1 MGSGHRDD
9 HDHDDDHGHDHGHD
23 DGHGAGHGHGHSHG
37 LSGLDAVNAG
47 ARYKRPLT
55 YAFVITLAFV
65 GVEFA
70 VAIASGSLALLSDA
84 GHMLSDAGG
93 LGMSLAAITLA
104 SGGAA
109 AAHRTYGWYRLE
121 ILAALANTVLLFA
134 VAGYVVFEA
143 VARLDGDHEVAS
155 TPMIVVAVLGL
166 VVNLIAFRLLQAGAQ
181 ESLNLRGAYL
191 EVVADAVGSV
201 GVLIGAVVIAI
212 TSWYWVDSLIAVG
225 IGIFILPR
233 AYKLGRDALRILVES
248 APVHI
253 DVDDVAKDLLGID
266 TVVEAHDLH
275 VWTITSGMDA
285 VSVHL
290 QVHPDADTH
299 AVLDQA
305 REVLRDRH
313 KISHATVQVEP
324 TDHQGCNLVQW

>member
-1 MGSGHRDD
+1 ME
-9 HDHDDDHGHDHGHD
+9 
-23 DGHGAGHGHGHSHG
+23 
-37 LSGLDAVNAG
+37 
-47 ARYKRPLT
+47 
-55 YAFVITLAFV
+55 FVV
-65 GVEFA
+65 G
-70 VAIASGSLALLSDA
+70 IMSGSLALLSDA

-104 SGGAA
+104 TGGAT

-134 VAGYVVFEA
+134 VAGYVLYEA
-143 VARLDGDHEVAS
+143 IQRFGTDHEVSS

-166 VVNLIAFRLLQAGAQ
+166 LINLICFRLLQAGAK

-201 GVLIGAVVIAI
+201 GVLIGAVIIAL
-212 TSWYWVDSLIAVG
+212 TSWYWVDSVIAIG
-225 IGIFILPR
+225 IGLFILPR
-233 AYKLGRDALRILVES
+233 AYNLGRDSLRILVES
-248 APVHI
+248 APAHI
-253 DVDDVAKDLLGID
+253 DVDAVERDLEQLDGVLD
-266 TVVEAHDLH
+266 AHDLH

-290 QVHPDADTH
+290 KVEVGYDTH
-299 AVLDQA
+299 AVLDRS

-313 KISHATVQVEP
+313 HISHATVQVEP
-324 TDHQGCNLVQW
+324 TNHEGCNLVQW